1 MKDLSGDGKITK
13 KDVLIGR
20 GVLPKNAKNGGL
32 TAGIKNIK
40 GLKDGTKGS
49 DKIIVKDGKSEKQLL
64 KEAGE
69 RGRNYAKRFTQTLDT
84 RKNDTVRDAKTGK
97 EMSMRQFNNL
107 RKKQRIESNRKNY
120 PSLTPGMNKKQNI
133 FGKQVEQREDKSVF
147 DYQTKDKPVK
157 KVVGKIKRAMGMS
170 GLKNGGQVKARGQG
184 AATRGFNFKVN

>member
-69 RGRNYAKRFTQTLDT
+69 RGRNRAKRFVDT
-84 RKNDTVRDAKTGK
+84 INTINEKDMVRDSKTGK
-97 EMSMRQFNNL
+97 EMSLKQFDNL
-107 RKKQRIESNRKNY
+107 RKKQRIESNR
-120 PSLTPGMNKKQNI
+120 
-133 FGKQVEQREDKSVF
+133 
-147 DYQTKDKPVK
+147 
-157 KVVGKIKRAMGMS
+157 